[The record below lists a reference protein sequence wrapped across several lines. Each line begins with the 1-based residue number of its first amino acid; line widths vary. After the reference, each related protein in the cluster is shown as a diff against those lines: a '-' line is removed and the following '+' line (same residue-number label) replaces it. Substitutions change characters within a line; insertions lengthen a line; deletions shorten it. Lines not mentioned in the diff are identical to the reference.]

1 MTAPVLRSDSNVS
14 VKQQPD
20 GEDQSKA
27 VVSAANVR
35 VVGRI
40 RPLAKYEI
48 ENGSTPCVLKV
59 PTIPGHTGPETLQIN
74 PKNKSETQKWFE
86 LDAVLDESCSQK
98 EVYEKSGAHQAISED
113 IFQGFNCTILAYGQT
128 GAGKTFTMGTALGA
142 QEDDDEEYTIQ
153 ESDGVIPRACHD
165 LFQNIRDKCDGNAQV
180 ECSYME
186 VYNEEIRD
194 LLSPNSTDSSQLR
207 IRETLDGEVYV
218 RGLESRLVTT
228 PLDVGKLMEEA
239 NGRRVV
245 ASTKMNATSSR
256 SHAICVLK
264 IKGVLEDATKFEAK
278 LTLVD
283 LAGSEKMKKT
293 GASGARAAEGI
304 SINKGLFV
312 LGQVVSALAE
322 QRPKFK
328 RKPPFRDSKLTRLLQ
343 DSLGGNSRTI
353 MVACCSPADFNMEE
367 TINTLRYATQAR
379 NIKNSATANVVQT
392 ISQEEAMKLKRENA
406 LLKSQVE
413 ELQETIKRL
422 TQDVT
427 EEELE
432 RSVSMIHHEQSLR
445 SLNVTGLSAAM
456 TGHETPEG
464 SPSSVYQAYSPP
476 SRHTLPPTPELEHP
490 DPYEEDANKSSTQ
503 KKGGGLSL
511 DAHFSKSSNTL
522 HKAIE
527 NLHRGDE
534 DISLQVDDVFDTHSY
549 MTSPNRRRGG
559 RRDSASVASAG
570 TTRTYQELEE
580 ENVELEARL
589 RLAERDIRATV
600 HDTAIE
606 MPALKMR
613 VQQLEDTLNES
624 MMIEDEA
631 NQLRQELAE
640 AKADKESA
648 QRAAQQL
655 AEFMEQQK
663 KEFGFRGDELEK
675 KRMQYFRQHL
685 DEKWV
690 QFVVTILSSFKEQMR
705 LLGDYF
711 DMVVRVV
718 DSPEILSMLG
728 PSNSRKK
735 NGGWWRGK
743 PNEDD
748 VQKEKEL
755 RNRLLQEHIK
765 FFNARLVEVE
775 DEINGRSENVDAIY
789 EGLSREREE
798 MELELDETEFVKD
811 LFSKKGEHL
820 LIHLT
825 KLMTGPLFSVS
836 MSPQEMHHSSMR
848 NLSVI

>member
-1 MTAPVLRSDSNVS
+1 MTAPLPRSDSNVS
-14 VKQQPD
+14 VEQRQGVSEGKN
-20 GEDQSKA
+20 STKA
-27 VVSAANVR
+27 TVSTANVR

-40 RPLAKYEI
+40 RPLARYEI
-48 ENGSTPCVLKV
+48 EGGSTPCVVKV

-74 PKNKSETQKWFE
+74 HQNKSEPQKWFE
-86 LDAVLDESCSQK
+86 LDAILDESCTQQ
-98 EVYEKSGAHQAISED
+98 EVYEKSGAHEAIAED

-128 GAGKTFTMGTALGA
+128 GAGKSFTMGTALGA
-142 QEDDDEEYTIQ
+142 QDGNDTESIK
-153 ESDGVIPRACHD
+153 ESDGVIPRACYD

-194 LLSPNSTDSSQLR
+194 LLSPSNADASQLR
-207 IRETLDGEVYV
+207 IRETLDGQVYV
-218 RGLESRLVTT
+218 RGLESRKVST
-228 PLDVGKLMEEA
+228 PMDVGKLMEEA

-256 SHAICVLK
+256 SHAICVLR
-264 IKGVLEDATKFEAK
+264 IKGVLEDASKFEAK

-293 GASGARAAEGI
+293 GASGTRAAEGI

-312 LGQVVSALAE
+312 LGQVVSALSE

-353 MVACCSPADFNMEE
+353 MIACCSPADFNMEE

-379 NIKNSATANVVQT
+379 NIKNLATANVVQT
-392 ISQEEAMKLKRENA
+392 ISQEEATKLKRENA
-406 LLKSQVE
+406 LLKTRIE
-413 ELQETIKRL
+413 ELEETIKKL

-432 RSVSMIHHEQSLR
+432 RSVSMIHHEQSSR
-445 SLNVTGLSAAM
+445 SLNAAGM
-456 TGHETPEG
+456 AAAAAAAACHHNE
-464 SPSSVYQAYSPP
+464 SP
-476 SRHTLPPTPELEHP
+476 
-490 DPYEEDANKSSTQ
+490 EEDDDENESSKEEQ
-503 KKGGGLSL
+503 SKNCGGGMSL
-511 DAHFSKSSNTL
+511 DAHFSKSSNSL
-522 HKAIE
+522 QKAIDA
-527 NLHRGDE
+527 LCRGNE

-549 MTSPNRRRGG
+549 MMSSNKRGAGPIGDAVVTSVGAN
-559 RRDSASVASAG
+559 
-570 TTRTYQELEE
+570 RTYEELEE
-580 ENVELEARL
+580 ENIELEARL

-613 VQQLEDTLNES
+613 LQQLEDTLNQS
-624 MMIEDEA
+624 LLIEDEA
-631 NQLRQELAE
+631 NQLRQELEE

-655 AEFMEQQK
+655 AEFMQQQK
-663 KEFGFRGDELEK
+663 KDFGFRGDELEK

-690 QFVVTILSSFKEQMR
+690 SFVVALLASFKEQMR

-718 DSPEILSMLG
+718 DSPDILSMLG

-735 NGGWWRGK
+735 AGGWWRGGPK
-743 PNEDD
+743 EKDILE
-748 VQKEKEL
+748 EKEL

-765 FFNARLVEVE
+765 FFNARLIEVE
-775 DEINGRSENVDAIY
+775 DEINGRSENVDAIH
-789 EGLSREREE
+789 EGLSKEREA
-798 MELELDETEFVKD
+798 MEAELDETEFVKD

-825 KLMTGPLFSVS
+825 KLMTSPLFSVTIS
-836 MSPQEMHHSSMR
+836 SEQMHETSMR
-848 NLSVI
+848 NLMVI